1 MVNVQITKKKKDE
14 FDKYRRS
21 KITVK
26 DYAIWVIVLAVIFFL
41 ITYSEYV
48 IGG

>member
-1 MVNVQITKKKKDE
+1 MVSVQITKKKKDK

-26 DYAIWVIVLAVIFFL
+26 DYIVWIIVLAVIFFL
-41 ITYSEYV
+41 ISYPEFI